1 MERQR
6 DTTTKILV
14 SNTDMKIGSN
24 KDINKDHKR
33 LPVVPPDD
41 TPKTVIPT
49 TQHDIKMLN
58 ERHNDGNIAITLLI
72 VGSGLI
78 VYHFW

>member
-1 MERQR
+1 MKGYNS
-6 DTTTKILV
+6 KILV

-24 KDINKDHKR
+24 KDIKKDHKK

-49 TQHDIKMLN
+49 TQHDIKMLS